1 MEPPNTLFE
10 RKRKTTPLKS
20 PWCRTLRA
28 LDHGGADC
36 HPLRARHEAPRHR
49 RIEPT
54 PDGTAG
60 GVPAWRG
67 GAAAPLALID

>member
-28 LDHGGADC
+28 RDHGAADC
-36 HPLRARHEAPRHR
+36 HPLLVRRAAPHHP

-54 PDGTAG
+54 PGGKAG
-60 GVPAWRG
+60 GSPARRG
-67 GAAAPLALID
+67 